1 MTNILNYPIT
11 SPYGAKRTYTVNGVT
26 YNDVHDGIDFGI
38 PQGTPLTLPP
48 GGGFDGKVTY
58 AGLDQYG
65 GAYVDVKANS
75 DGGVARFLHLSR
87 IDVFVGQQVTSNQQI
102 GLSGG
107 LKDTWG
113 AGLSTGSHLHF
124 GLLVNNRAVDPL
136 PWLKQAYSVTP
147 EPQPN
152 PEVKEVYPD
161 NGDGLWNLC
170 KKAGYPVIPTN
181 QPNHEPTNSICYNR
195 ITELNGTNRV
205 IYGQAYKVDFDPVKW
220 FNSKTAKPVQV
231 DSIVVKD
238 PAIKYT
244 VDFSIPVQPQPEAI
258 TTPAQPIMPTIS
270 IEEPVEPSQPNLK
283 DTLTIDEL
291 RKEVALLRAEKV
303 QLMKAN
309 QLASDLDLNEV
320 KKESFSFLQ
329 AFKGAEKVG
338 GVTATII
345 LALGYALANISQLN
359 GVISPQLIA
368 QSTSVLSVLVLVAKS
383 IYSTFKK

>member
-1 MTNILNYPIT
+1 MTNILSYPIT

-26 YNDVHDGIDFGI
+26 YNDVHDGIDFAM
-38 PQGTPLTLPP
+38 PQGTPVTLPP
-48 GGGFDGKVTY
+48 GGSFDGKVTY

-87 IDVFVGQQVTSNQQI
+87 LDVHVGQQVTSNQQI

-107 LKDTWG
+107 ASNTWG

-136 PWLKQAYSVTP
+136 PWLQQAYTVTSTN
-147 EPQPN
+147 EFRQITVV
-152 PEVKEVYPD
+152 E
-161 NGDGLWNLC
+161 GDTQW
-170 KKAGYPVIPTN
+170 KVAKRTGYPVTDSGTTADDFRIYERLTHLNPET
-181 QPNHEPTNSICYNR
+181 QGKLFPGRLYN
-195 ITELNGTNRV
+195 
-205 IYGQAYKVDFDPVKW
+205 VDHHPLVW
-220 FNSKTAKPVQV
+220 FNPQPQV
-231 DSIVVKD
+231 DSI
-238 PAIKYT
+238 I
-244 VDFSIPVQPQPEAI
+244 IPQPQQEAQ
-258 TTPAQPIMPTIS
+258 TPANPTMPTIR

-291 RKEVALLRAEKV
+291 RKEVALLRAERV
-303 QLMKAN
+303 QLMKAE
-309 QLASDLDLNEV
+309 QLAHDLGLDEI

-359 GVISPQLIA
+359 GVVSPQLIA
-368 QSTSVLSVLVLVAKS
+368 QATSILSVLVLIAKS